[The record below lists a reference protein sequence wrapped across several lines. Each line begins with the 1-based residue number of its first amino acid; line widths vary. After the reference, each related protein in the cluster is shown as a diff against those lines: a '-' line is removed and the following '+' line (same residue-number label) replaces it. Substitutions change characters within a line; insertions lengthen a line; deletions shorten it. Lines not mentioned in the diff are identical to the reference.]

1 MKKSLHLLTVLVA
14 LGILL
19 GCTTVSFGQGGAA
32 HGYSEVSTDKPKAI
46 ASATLRPAPPEI
58 NRTQNNGA
66 SAPTPCAG
74 ENLSV
79 KRVSD
84 DAGLGNRAVNYA
96 FTNTSTSPC
105 TLSGSPG
112 FVLLNRG
119 GQSLHGTHIVKATGT
134 YFQPEESPQT
144 VTLPP
149 GGTAWFQIAYRACQ
163 GRGMCPVSAKVRIT
177 APGTKRGFIL
187 SEQIEAFQGTVNVIP
202 VRSGLPPQQ

>member
-1 MKKSLHLLTVLVA
+1 MRRTLLLMTF
-14 LGILL
+14 I
-19 GCTTVSFGQGGAA
+19 
-32 HGYSEVSTDKPKAI
+32 I
-46 ASATLRPAPPEI
+46 ASATLLPGRPGI

-66 SAPTPCAG
+66 GAPATCTGAV
-74 ENLSV
+74 LSV

-112 FVLLNRG
+112 FVLLNRA
-119 GQSLHGTHIVKATGT
+119 GQPLHGTHITKDTGT
-134 YFQPEESPQT
+134 YFQPEEAAQT

-149 GGTAWFQIAYRACQ
+149 GGTAWFQIAYRACE
-163 GRGMCPVSAKVRIT
+163 GRGMCPVSVKVRIT

-187 SEQIEAFQGTVNVIP
+187 SERIEAFKGTVTVIP